1 MNNSNSIRPKCL
13 GDTKQSFEEN
23 SKKRVQALRGI
34 MSPGAQT
41 ANTDNY
47 TMLPIS
53 QLQEFKD
60 HPFQVR
66 QDDEMMELVESIKK
80 VGVTD
85 AILVRS
91 IGEEAYEILSGHRR
105 TTAAKIAGLTDVP
118 AKIMNV
124 DDDTAVII
132 MTDAN
137 LKQREKIL
145 PSEKAKA
152 YAMQMEI
159 YKRQGKR
166 TDLTSRPMD
175 DKWDAGK
182 IVADNNGDN
191 KRNVQRYIR
200 LNQLIPDLLE
210 MTDEEEIPFR
220 AAVELSFLNQE
231 EQSLVLDAI
240 CSGRIK
246 NLSIEMAEELR
257 KLSKDD
263 NLTEKTPFEI
273 LLKKENTKTL
283 SFDPMKLFKKATASV
298 NKAIKKE
305 KILQDCSVD
314 TDELEQVI
322 MTAIKA
328 YVVQKKAGESMDNSG
343 DH

>member
-53 QLQEFKD
+53 QLQEFKN

-66 QDDEMMELVESIKK
+66 QDDEMTELVESIKQ
-80 VGVTD
+80 VGVVEP
-85 AILVRS
+85 ILVRCTS
-91 IGEEAYEILSGHRR
+91 EENYEILAGHRR
-105 TTAAKIAGLTDVP
+105 MTAAKMAGLTDIP

-124 DDDTAVII
+124 DDDTATII
-132 MTDAN
+132 MTDTN

-152 YAMQMEI
+152 YAMQIEI

-166 TDLTSRPMD
+166 TDLTSCQVGT
-175 DKWDAGK
+175 KLDAGK
-182 IVADNNGDN
+182 IVADNNGDK
-191 KRNVQRYIR
+191 KRNVYRYIR

-210 MTDEEEIPFR
+210 MVDEEDISFG
-220 AAVELSFLNQE
+220 AAYELSFLNQE
-231 EQSLVLDAI
+231 EQGIVLDGI
-240 CSGRIK
+240 CNARIK
-246 NLSIEMAEELR
+246 KVSIEMAVVLR
-257 KLSKDD
+257 KLSE
-263 NLTEKTPFEI
+263 NSELTEQTPFET
-273 LLKKENTKTL
+273 LLKEEKTEASSDSL
-283 SFDPMKLFKKATASV
+283 KLFKKATASV

-314 TDELEQVI
+314 TNELEQVI

-328 YVVQKKAGESMDNSG
+328 YVMQKKAGKEVENTG
-343 DH
+343 NEF